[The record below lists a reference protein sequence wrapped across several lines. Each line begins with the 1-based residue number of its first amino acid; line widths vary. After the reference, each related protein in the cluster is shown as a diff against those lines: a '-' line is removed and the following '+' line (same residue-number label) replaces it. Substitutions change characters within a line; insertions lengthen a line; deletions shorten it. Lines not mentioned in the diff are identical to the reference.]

1 VRFASIEESIEAYV
15 HEHGVEE
22 LIADMLEAIVANRP
36 KYVPKFVVE
45 LMVERYGTSVLP
57 HNCSESSGSESGNED
72 MEKEKK
78 DMPASLGSR
87 GGGSVVLLSSSPIDP
102 SVVPLPVPS
111 APAIPAL
118 VGPSDVPSPVP
129 SAAPSAPVTPAP
141 LAEPTTA
148 SLKSRSLMLEMTE
161 NIEKRARASA
171 ILPRGLDP
179 SEPQDALIPAE
190 VVTAGGINPPLPEAE
205 ECDGAKGGH
214 DIAAGQESIDD
225 KEDALH
231 QEDEIVMH
239 DVDARQGDGETLSR
253 NEEEAMQSE
262 ETLMRDNEEAMY
274 EDAAVQEPTEEDAAA
289 VERFVQAHPKRQA
302 TADHDTELAEARRQ
316 AELLELVPRHLVEE
330 ERAEEDM
337 RLRRE
342 SGMLRRMSTAEKKQH
357 AVQTA
362 LFASTHSS
370 LYEDNGSAE
379 PIVNGMEHQKVV
391 AGTVR
396 GHINNASSNSGSR

>member
-1 VRFASIEESIEAYV
+1 
-15 HEHGVEE
+15 
-22 LIADMLEAIVANRP
+22 
-36 KYVPKFVVE
+36 
-45 LMVERYGTSVLP
+45 
-57 HNCSESSGSESGNED
+57 
-72 MEKEKK
+72 
-78 DMPASLGSR
+78 
-87 GGGSVVLLSSSPIDP
+87 
-102 SVVPLPVPS
+102 
-111 APAIPAL
+111 
-118 VGPSDVPSPVP
+118 
-129 SAAPSAPVTPAP
+129 
-141 LAEPTTA
+141 
-148 SLKSRSLMLEMTE
+148 MLEMTE

-370 LYEDNGSAE
+370 LDEDNGSAE